1 MEIKSLPNELQE
13 EIFTYLNCNEL
24 MAMMLVDKYTKSII
38 ESSPILM
45 SNLPI
50 LIIDEDEFYDDNER
64 SIEPILESTRR
75 ATKIVIKLKR
85 DKIMKYLVIFKK
97 FSDTVRELEIH
108 DYGFETIDQ
117 MRIVLRHLY
126 NLKRLT
132 VINVTFLKPENEFL
146 NSIVQVP
153 KLSMLELRE
162 INCVNTDEKMF
173 ALFANNYDIQL
184 RKIRLKCDGRN
195 TSNCLD
201 FCEMMTQQAYVKSL
215 TFENVTS
222 KNCNIFNYENFL
234 QCQLRHLEIVNCQLS
249 REHMKVML
257 NMIKNQQNLET
268 IKVINTPIPSSL
280 DIIFVYRQM
289 FSNPIKEVHVD
300 INDLSFFHSHSFTNR
315 SIRNL
320 TIHGNFAFENLPIFI
335 NFIKIFPNVEHLKLV
350 GDMPISDK
358 YLFHILST
366 FSNLEELS
374 IPGFTSRT
382 IDSNFSNLSC
392 LDVKLKTLILDYIDY
407 DVKFFGWKNI
417 VSNVNSIEKLIIKR
431 DYCNV
436 SNEIVDII
444 IKKLKLKHLELGCGV
459 VSEDILRNIVYNNCA
474 DELRVLKITQSDF
487 DKIKCI
493 FDFNKLFKSNR
504 LLLSL
509 CNDGYFV
516 K

>member
-1 MEIKSLPNELQE
+1 
-13 EIFTYLNCNEL
+13 
-24 MAMMLVDKYTKSII
+24 
-38 ESSPILM
+38 
-45 SNLPI
+45 
-50 LIIDEDEFYDDNER
+50 
-64 SIEPILESTRR
+64 
-75 ATKIVIKLKR
+75 
-85 DKIMKYLVIFKK
+85 
-97 FSDTVRELEIH
+97 
-108 DYGFETIDQ
+108 
-117 MRIVLRHLY
+117 
-126 NLKRLT
+126 
-132 VINVTFLKPENEFL
+132 
-146 NSIVQVP
+146 
-153 KLSMLELRE
+153 
-162 INCVNTDEKMF
+162 
-173 ALFANNYDIQL
+173 
-184 RKIRLKCDGRN
+184 
-195 TSNCLD
+195 
-201 FCEMMTQQAYVKSL
+201 
-215 TFENVTS
+215 
-222 KNCNIFNYENFL
+222 
-234 QCQLRHLEIVNCQLS
+234 
-249 REHMKVML
+249 
-257 NMIKNQQNLET
+257 
-268 IKVINTPIPSSL
+268 
-280 DIIFVYRQM
+280 M
-289 FSNPIKEVHVD
+289 FSNQIKEVHVD
-300 INDLSFFHSHSFTNR
+300 INELFFFHSHSFTNR

-320 TIHGNFAFENLPIFI
+320 TIYGNFAFENLPIFI
-335 NFIKIFPNVEHLKLV
+335 NFIKIFPNVEHLKLI

-474 DELRVLKITQSDF
+474 DELKVLKITQSDF
-487 DKIKCI
+487 DKIKCM

-504 LLLSL
+504 LLLYL